1 MVQRAMTRACRT
13 AGLRARHPHDLRHT
27 YATLLLMDHY
37 SPAYVQKQLG
47 HASIS
52 ITVDTYGHWLPGEG
66 KRDLGKTLREATS
79 LARVQEASQPG
90 SRSELG
96 RRLAVVG
103 WDSTGEEV
111 VPVSPQAQTQAS
123 TVSPRNTGEKTG
135 EKGAHKEHKKGVTLR
150 ITPS

>member
-1 MVQRAMTRACRT
+1 MVQRAMARACRA

-37 SPAYVQKQLG
+37 SPAYVQRQLG

-66 KRDLGKTLREATS
+66 LEKTLRQATS
-79 LARVQEASQPG
+79 LARVQEAGQSG
-90 SRSELG
+90 SPPELG

-103 WDSTGEEV
+103 GSPTGEGV
-111 VPVSPQAQTQAS
+111 GPVSPRRQTQIS
-123 TVSPRNTGEKTG
+123 TVQLRNTGEETG
-135 EKGAHKEHKKGVTLR
+135 EKCGYKAHKKGVTLR